1 MDSPMERFFRLS
13 RSGTSSGIEVGAGL
27 TTFMAM
33 AYIAFVNPQMMANT
47 GMDQGASFVATC
59 LAAALACFFMGLYA
73 NWPVGLAPGM
83 GLNAFFTYTI
93 VGDMGYPWQT
103 ALGAVFI
110 AGLLFVLLT
119 VTRLREWML
128 VSIPWNLRIAMGAG
142 IGLFVGLIGLKN
154 GGIIVDHP
162 ATLLALGD
170 FKIIETSLAG
180 LSFLIIVSLAVRQFP
195 GAILVGILA
204 VTGIGLLLDVVHYK
218 GIVSLPPSVIPVLGQ
233 LDIMAALDVAMV
245 SAIASILFVNLF
257 DTAGTLVGVAS
268 QAGLA
273 NSDGDIKNLD
283 KALVADSTSSVA
295 GAIIGCAPVT
305 SYVESAAGVAA
316 GGRTG
321 LTACTVGLLFLALIF
336 FAPLAGMI
344 PPFAT
349 AGALIYVALL
359 MMSGLERLHWQDHTE
374 ALPALLIIVMVP
386 LSFSIANGIAA
397 GFLSYVILKVAAGKS
412 REVSIAAWVMAA
424 IFTARFAF
432 M

>member
-1 MDSPMERFFRLS
+1 MERLFGLS
-13 RSGTSSGIEVGAGL
+13 KSGTSVGIEVGAGL

-59 LAAALACFFMGLYA
+59 LAAAIACLFMGLYA
-73 NWPVGLAPGM
+73 NWPIGLAPGM
-83 GLNAFFTYTI
+83 GLNAFFAYTI
-93 VGDMGYPWQT
+93 VGDMGYSWQT

-110 AGLLFVLLT
+110 AGILFVLLT

-154 GGIIVDHP
+154 GGIIIDHP

-170 FKIIETSLAG
+170 FKVVETGLAG
-180 LSFLIIVSLAVRQFP
+180 LSFLIITSLAVRQFP
-195 GAILVGILA
+195 GAILIGILA
-204 VTGIGLLLDVVHYK
+204 VTGMGLLLDVVHYQ
-218 GIVSLPPSVIPVLGQ
+218 GIVSMPPSIEPVLGQ
-233 LDIMAALDVAMV
+233 LDIVAALDTAMV

-273 NSDGDIKNLD
+273 NPEGEIKNLD

-295 GAIIGCAPVT
+295 GALIGCAPVT

-321 LTACTVGLLFLALIF
+321 LTACTVGMLFLALIF

-349 AGALIYVALL
+349 AGALLYVALL
-359 MMSGLERLHWQDHTE
+359 MMSGLERLDWRDHTE
-374 ALPALLIIVMVP
+374 SLPALLIIVMVP

-397 GFLSYVILKVAAGKS
+397 GFLSYVILKVAAGKPGQ
-412 REVSIAAWVMAA
+412 VSVAAWFMAA
-424 IFTARFAF
+424 IFTARFVLI
-432 M
+432 

>member
-1 MDSPMERFFRLS
+1 MERLFGLS
-13 RSGTSSGIEVGAGL
+13 KSGTSVGIELGAGL

-59 LAAALACFFMGLYA
+59 LAAAIACLFMGLYA
-73 NWPVGLAPGM
+73 NWPIGLAPGM

-93 VGDMGYPWQT
+93 VGDMGYSWQT

-110 AGLLFVLLT
+110 AGILFVLLT

-154 GGIIVDHP
+154 GGIIIDHP

-170 FKIIETSLAG
+170 FKVVETGLAG
-180 LSFLIIVSLAVRQFP
+180 LSFLIITSLAVRQFP
-195 GAILVGILA
+195 GAILIGILA
-204 VTGIGLLLDVVHYK
+204 VTGVGLLLDVVHYQ
-218 GIVSLPPSVIPVLGQ
+218 GIVSMPPSIVPVLGQ
-233 LDIMAALDVAMV
+233 LDIVAALDTAMV

-273 NSDGDIKNLD
+273 NPEGEIKNLD

-295 GAIIGCAPVT
+295 GALIGCAPVT

-321 LTACTVGLLFLALIF
+321 LTACTVGVLFLALIF

-349 AGALIYVALL
+349 AGALLYVALL
-359 MMSGLERLHWQDHTE
+359 MMSGLERLDWRDHQG
-374 ALPALLIIVMVP
+374 LVFHIHLLRNLQP
-386 LSFSIANGIAA
+386 
-397 GFLSYVILKVAAGKS
+397 
-412 REVSIAAWVMAA
+412 
-424 IFTARFAF
+424 
-432 M
+432 

>member
-1 MDSPMERFFRLS
+1 MERIFKLAN
-13 RSGTSSGIEVGAGL
+13 SGTSTATEVGAGV

-47 GMDQGASFVATC
+47 GMDAGASFVATC
-59 LAAALACFFMGLYA
+59 LAAAIACLLMGLYA

-110 AGLLFVLLT
+110 AGILFVVLT

-128 VSIPWNLRIAMGAG
+128 VGIPWNLRIAMGAG

-162 ATLLALGD
+162 ATLLSLGD
-170 FKIIETSLAG
+170 FKVIETGLAG
-180 LSFLIIVSLAVRQFP
+180 LGFLIIVSLAVRQFP

-204 VTGIGLLLDVVHYK
+204 VTGIGYLLDVVQYQ
-218 GIVSLPPSVIPVLGQ
+218 GIVSLPPSVMPVLGQ
-233 LDIMAALDVAMV
+233 LDILAALDIAMV
-245 SAIASILFVNLF
+245 SAVASILFVNLF

-273 NSDGDIKNLD
+273 TQDGNIKNLD
-283 KALVADSTSSVA
+283 KALIADSTSSVA
-295 GAIIGCAPVT
+295 GALIGCAPVT

-359 MMSGLERLHWQDHTE
+359 MLSGLQHLDWRDHTE
-374 ALPALLIIVMVP
+374 SLPALLIIIMVP

-397 GFLSYVILKVAAGKS
+397 GFLSYVILKVATGQA
-412 REVSIAAWVMAA
+412 RDVSIAAWVMAA
-424 IFTARFAF
+424 IFTARFALI
-432 M
+432 

>member
-1 MDSPMERFFRLS
+1 MERLFGLAKS
-13 RSGTSSGIEVGAGL
+13 ESSVGVELGAGL

-33 AYIAFVNPQMMANT
+33 AYIAFVNPQMMADT
-47 GMDQGASFVATC
+47 GMDPGASFVATC
-59 LAAALACFFMGLYA
+59 LAAAIACFFMGLYA
-73 NWPVGLAPGM
+73 NWPIGLAPGM

-110 AGLLFVLLT
+110 AGILFVLLT
-119 VTRLREWML
+119 ITRLREWML

-154 GGIIVDHP
+154 GGIIIDHP
-162 ATLLALGD
+162 ATLLSLGD
-170 FKIIETSLAG
+170 FKVIETALAG
-180 LSFLIIVSLAVRQFP
+180 LGFLIIISLAVRQFP
-195 GAILVGILA
+195 GAILIGILA
-204 VTGIGLLLDVVHYK
+204 VTGIGWGLDVVQYQ
-218 GIVSLPPSVIPVLGQ
+218 GIVSLPPSVMPVLGQ
-233 LDIMAALDVAMV
+233 LDIVAALDVAMV

-268 QAGLA
+268 QAGMA
-273 NSDGDIKNLD
+273 NPGGDIENLD

-295 GAIIGCAPVT
+295 GALIGCAPVT

-321 LTACTVGLLFLALIF
+321 LTACTVGGLFVALIF

-359 MMSGLERLHWQDHTE
+359 MMSGLQRLDWQDHTE
-374 ALPALLIIVMVP
+374 SLPALLIIIMVP

-397 GFLSYVILKVAAGKS
+397 GFLSYVILKVAAGKARHIS
-412 REVSIAAWVMAA
+412 LAAWVMAA
-424 IFTARFAF
+424 IFTARFALV
-432 M
+432 

>member
-1 MDSPMERFFRLS
+1 MERLFGLS
-13 RSGTSSGIEVGAGL
+13 KSGTSVGIEVGAGL

-59 LAAALACFFMGLYA
+59 LAAAIACLFMGLYA
-73 NWPVGLAPGM
+73 NWPIGLAPGM

-93 VGDMGYPWQT
+93 VGDMGYSWQT

-110 AGLLFVLLT
+110 AGILFVLLT

-154 GGIIVDHP
+154 GGIIIDHP

-170 FKIIETSLAG
+170 FKVVETGLAG
-180 LSFLIIVSLAVRQFP
+180 LSFLIITSLAVRQFP
-195 GAILVGILA
+195 GAILIGILA
-204 VTGIGLLLDVVHYK
+204 VTGMGLLLDVVHYQ
-218 GIVSLPPSVIPVLGQ
+218 GIVSMPPSIVPVLGQ
-233 LDIMAALDVAMV
+233 LDIVAALDTAMV

-273 NSDGDIKNLD
+273 NPEGEIKNLD

-295 GAIIGCAPVT
+295 GALIGCAPVT

-321 LTACTVGLLFLALIF
+321 LTACTVGVLFLALIF

-349 AGALIYVALL
+349 AGALLYVALL
-359 MMSGLERLHWQDHTE
+359 MMSGLERLDWRDHTE
-374 ALPALLIIVMVP
+374 SLPALLIIVMVP

-397 GFLSYVILKVAAGKS
+397 GFLSYVILKVAAGKPG
-412 REVSIAAWVMAA
+412 EVSVAAWFMAA
-424 IFTARFAF
+424 IFTARFVLI
-432 M
+432 

>member
-1 MDSPMERFFRLS
+1 MDKLFKLS
-13 RSGTSSGIEVGAGL
+13 AAKTTIGVELSAGL

-33 AYIAFVNPQMMANT
+33 AYIAFVNPQMMASA

-59 LAAALACFFMGLYA
+59 LAAALACFLMGLYA

-110 AGLLFVLLT
+110 AGILFVVLT

-142 IGLFVGLIGLKN
+142 IGLFVGMIGLKN

-162 ATLLALGD
+162 ATLLSLGN
-170 FKIIETSLAG
+170 FQVTETLLAG
-180 LSFLIIVSLAVRQFP
+180 LGFLVITGLATRQFP
-195 GAILVGILA
+195 GAILAGILIVTVAGLA
-204 VTGIGLLLDVVHYK
+204 VGAVEYN
-218 GIVSLPPSVIPVLGQ
+218 GIVSAPPSIAPVLGQ
-233 LDIMAALDVAMV
+233 LDIAAALDVAMI

-257 DTAGTLVGVAS
+257 DTAGTLVGVAT
-268 QAGLA
+268 QAGLT
-273 NSDGDIKNLD
+273 NEKGEIENLD
-283 KALVADSTSSVA
+283 RALHADSASSVA
-295 GAIIGCAPVT
+295 GALVGCAPVT

-316 GGRTG
+316 GGKTG
-321 LTACTVGLLFLALIF
+321 LTACAVGALFIAMIF

-349 AGALIYVALL
+349 AGALLYVALL
-359 MMSGLERLHWQDHTE
+359 MMSGMQHLSWTDPTE
-374 ALPALLIIVMVP
+374 LLPALLTIIMVP

-397 GFLSYVILKVAAGKS
+397 GFLSYVLLKVIAGKS
-412 REVSIAAWVMAA
+412 ADVTAAAWVMAV
-424 IFTARFAF
+424 IFTARFALA
-432 M
+432 

>member
-1 MDSPMERFFRLS
+1 MDKLFKLS
-13 RSGTSSGIEVGAGL
+13 AAKTTIGVELSAGL

-33 AYIAFVNPQMMANT
+33 AYIAFVNPQMMASA

-59 LAAALACFFMGLYA
+59 LAAALACFLMGLYA

-110 AGLLFVLLT
+110 AGILFVILT

-142 IGLFVGLIGLKN
+142 IGLFVGMIGLKN

-162 ATLLALGD
+162 ATLLSLGN
-170 FKIIETSLAG
+170 FQVTETLLAG
-180 LSFLIIVSLAVRQFP
+180 LGFLVITGLATRQFP
-195 GAILVGILA
+195 GAILAGILIVTIAGLA
-204 VTGIGLLLDVVHYK
+204 VGVVEYN
-218 GIVSLPPSVIPVLGQ
+218 GIVSAPPSIAPVLGQ
-233 LDIMAALDVAMV
+233 LDIAAALDVAMI

-257 DTAGTLVGVAS
+257 DTAGTLVGVAT
-268 QAGLA
+268 QAGLT
-273 NSDGDIKNLD
+273 NEEGDIDNLD
-283 KALVADSTSSVA
+283 RALHADSISSVA
-295 GAIIGCAPVT
+295 GALVGCAPVT

-316 GGRTG
+316 GGKTG
-321 LTACTVGLLFLALIF
+321 LTACAVGALFIAMIF

-349 AGALIYVALL
+349 AGALLYVALL
-359 MMSGLERLHWQDHTE
+359 MMSGMQHLTWTDPTE
-374 ALPALLIIVMVP
+374 LLPALLTIIMVP

-397 GFLSYVILKVAAGKS
+397 GFLSYVLLKVIAGKS
-412 REVSIAAWVMAA
+412 ADVTAAAWVMAV
-424 IFTARFAF
+424 IFTARFALA
-432 M
+432 

>member
-1 MDSPMERFFRLS
+1 MERLFGLAKS
-13 RSGTSSGIEVGAGL
+13 ESSVGVELGAGL

-33 AYIAFVNPQMMANT
+33 AYIAFVNPQMMADT
-47 GMDQGASFVATC
+47 GMDPGASFVATC
-59 LAAALACFFMGLYA
+59 LAAAIACFFMGLYA
-73 NWPVGLAPGM
+73 NWPIGLAPGM

-110 AGLLFVLLT
+110 AGILFVLLT

-154 GGIIVDHP
+154 GGIIIDHP
-162 ATLLALGD
+162 ATLLSLGD
-170 FKIIETSLAG
+170 FKVIETALAG
-180 LSFLIIVSLAVRQFP
+180 LGFLIIISLAVRQFP
-195 GAILVGILA
+195 GAILIGILA
-204 VTGIGLLLDVVHYK
+204 VTGIGWGLDVVQYQ
-218 GIVSLPPSVIPVLGQ
+218 GIVSLPPSVMPVLGQ
-233 LDIMAALDVAMV
+233 LDIVAALDIAMV

-268 QAGLA
+268 QAGMA
-273 NSDGDIKNLD
+273 NPDGDIENLD

-295 GAIIGCAPVT
+295 GALIGCAPVT

-321 LTACTVGLLFLALIF
+321 LTACTVGGLFLALIF

-359 MMSGLERLHWQDHTE
+359 MMSGLQRLDWQDHTE
-374 ALPALLIIVMVP
+374 SLPALLIIIMVP

-397 GFLSYVILKVAAGKS
+397 GFLSYVILKVAAGKARHIS
-412 REVSIAAWVMAA
+412 LAAWVMAA
-424 IFTARFAF
+424 IFTARFALV
-432 M
+432 

>member
-1 MDSPMERFFRLS
+1 MERLFGLS
-13 RSGTSSGIEVGAGL
+13 KSGTSVGLEVGAGL

-59 LAAALACFFMGLYA
+59 LAAAIACLFMGLYA
-73 NWPVGLAPGM
+73 NWPIGLAPGM

-93 VGDMGYPWQT
+93 VGDMGYSWQT

-110 AGLLFVLLT
+110 AGILFVLLT

-154 GGIIVDHP
+154 GGIIIDHP

-170 FKIIETSLAG
+170 FKVVETGLAG
-180 LSFLIIVSLAVRQFP
+180 LSFLIITSLAVRQFP
-195 GAILVGILA
+195 GAILIGILA
-204 VTGIGLLLDVVHYK
+204 VTGMGLLLDVVHYQ
-218 GIVSLPPSVIPVLGQ
+218 GIVSMPPSIEPVLGQ
-233 LDIMAALDVAMV
+233 LDIVAALDTAMV

-273 NSDGDIKNLD
+273 NPEGEIKNLD

-295 GAIIGCAPVT
+295 GALIGCAPVT

-321 LTACTVGLLFLALIF
+321 LTACTVGMLFLALIF

-349 AGALIYVALL
+349 AGALLYVALL
-359 MMSGLERLHWQDHTE
+359 MMSGLERLDWRDHTE
-374 ALPALLIIVMVP
+374 SLPALLIIVMVP

-397 GFLSYVILKVAAGKS
+397 GFLSYVILKVAAGKPG
-412 REVSIAAWVMAA
+412 EVSVAAWFMAA
-424 IFTARFAF
+424 IFTARFVLI
-432 M
+432 

>member
-1 MDSPMERFFRLS
+1 MERLFGLS
-13 RSGTSSGIEVGAGL
+13 KSGTSVGLEVGAGL

-59 LAAALACFFMGLYA
+59 LAAAIACLFMGLYA
-73 NWPVGLAPGM
+73 NWPIGLAPGM

-93 VGDMGYPWQT
+93 VGDMGYSWQT

-110 AGLLFVLLT
+110 AGILFVLLT

-154 GGIIVDHP
+154 GGIIIDHP

-170 FKIIETSLAG
+170 FKVVETGLAG
-180 LSFLIIVSLAVRQFP
+180 LSFLIITSLAVRQFP
-195 GAILVGILA
+195 GAILIGILA
-204 VTGIGLLLDVVHYK
+204 VTGVGLLLDVVHYQ
-218 GIVSLPPSVIPVLGQ
+218 GIVSMPPSIVPVLGQ
-233 LDIMAALDVAMV
+233 LDIVAALDTAMV

-273 NSDGDIKNLD
+273 NPEGEIKNLD

-295 GAIIGCAPVT
+295 GALIGCAPVT

-321 LTACTVGLLFLALIF
+321 LTACTVGMLFLALIF

-349 AGALIYVALL
+349 AGALLYVALL
-359 MMSGLERLHWQDHTE
+359 MMSGLQRLDWRDHTE
-374 ALPALLIIVMVP
+374 SLPALLIIVMVP

-397 GFLSYVILKVAAGKS
+397 GFLSYVILKVAAGKPG
-412 REVSIAAWVMAA
+412 EVSVAAWFMAA
-424 IFTARFAF
+424 IFTARFVLI
-432 M
+432 

>member
-1 MDSPMERFFRLS
+1 MERLFGLS
-13 RSGTSSGIEVGAGL
+13 KSGTSVGIEVGAGL

-59 LAAALACFFMGLYA
+59 LAAAIACLFMGLYA
-73 NWPVGLAPGM
+73 NWPIGLAPGM

-93 VGDMGYPWQT
+93 VGDMGYSWQT

-110 AGLLFVLLT
+110 AGILFVLLT

-128 VSIPWNLRIAMGAG
+128 ASIPWNLRIAMGAG

-154 GGIIVDHP
+154 GGIIIDHP

-170 FKIIETSLAG
+170 FKVVETGLAG
-180 LSFLIIVSLAVRQFP
+180 LSFLIITSLAVRQFP
-195 GAILVGILA
+195 GAILIGILA
-204 VTGIGLLLDVVHYK
+204 VTGMGLLLDVVHYQ
-218 GIVSLPPSVIPVLGQ
+218 GIVSMPPSIEPVLGQ
-233 LDIMAALDVAMV
+233 LDIVAALDTAMV

-273 NSDGDIKNLD
+273 NPEGEIKNLD

-295 GAIIGCAPVT
+295 GALIGCAPVT

-321 LTACTVGLLFLALIF
+321 LTACTVGVLFLALIF

-349 AGALIYVALL
+349 AGALLYVALL
-359 MMSGLERLHWQDHTE
+359 MMSGLERLDWRDHTE
-374 ALPALLIIVMVP
+374 SLPALLIIVMVP

-397 GFLSYVILKVAAGKS
+397 GFLSYVILKVAAGKPG
-412 REVSIAAWVMAA
+412 EVSVAAWFMAA
-424 IFTARFAF
+424 IFTARFVLI
-432 M
+432 

>member
-1 MDSPMERFFRLS
+1 MERLFGLAK
-13 RSGTSSGIEVGAGL
+13 SGSSAGVELGAGL

-47 GMDQGASFVATC
+47 GMDPGASFVATC
-59 LAAALACFFMGLYA
+59 LAAAIACFFMGLYA
-73 NWPVGLAPGM
+73 NWPIGLAPGM

-110 AGLLFVLLT
+110 AGILFVLLT
-119 VTRLREWML
+119 ITRLREWML

-154 GGIIVDHP
+154 GGIIIDHP
-162 ATLLALGD
+162 ATLLSLGD
-170 FKIIETSLAG
+170 FKVIETALAG
-180 LSFLIIVSLAVRQFP
+180 LGFLIIISLAVRQFP
-195 GAILVGILA
+195 GAILIGILA
-204 VTGIGLLLDVVHYK
+204 VTGIGWGLDVVQYQ
-218 GIVSLPPSVIPVLGQ
+218 GIVSLPPSVMPVLGQ
-233 LDIMAALDVAMV
+233 LDIVAALDIAMV

-268 QAGLA
+268 QAGMA
-273 NSDGDIKNLD
+273 NPDGDIENLD

-295 GAIIGCAPVT
+295 GALIGCAPVT

-321 LTACTVGLLFLALIF
+321 LTACTVGGLFVALIF

-359 MMSGLERLHWQDHTE
+359 MMSGLQRLDWQDHTE
-374 ALPALLIIVMVP
+374 SLPALLIIIMVP

-397 GFLSYVILKVAAGKS
+397 GFLSYVILKVAAGKARHIS
-412 REVSIAAWVMAA
+412 LAAWVMAA
-424 IFTARFAF
+424 IFTARFALV
-432 M
+432 

>member
-1 MDSPMERFFRLS
+1 MDKLFKLS
-13 RSGTSSGIEVGAGL
+13 AAKTTIGVELSAGL

-33 AYIAFVNPQMMANT
+33 AYIAFVNPQMMASA

-59 LAAALACFFMGLYA
+59 LAAALACFLMGLYA

-110 AGLLFVLLT
+110 AGILFVVLT

-142 IGLFVGLIGLKN
+142 IGLFVGMIGLKN

-162 ATLLALGD
+162 ATLLSLGN
-170 FKIIETSLAG
+170 FQVTETLLAG
-180 LSFLIIVSLAVRQFP
+180 LGFLVITGLATRQFP
-195 GAILVGILA
+195 GAILAGILIVTVVGLA
-204 VTGIGLLLDVVHYK
+204 VGAVEYN
-218 GIVSLPPSVIPVLGQ
+218 GIVSAPPSIAPVLGQ
-233 LDIMAALDVAMV
+233 LDIVAALDVAMI

-257 DTAGTLVGVAS
+257 DTAGTLVGVAT
-268 QAGLA
+268 QAGLT
-273 NSDGDIKNLD
+273 NEKGDIQNLD
-283 KALVADSTSSVA
+283 RALHADSTSSVA
-295 GAIIGCAPVT
+295 GALVGCAPVT

-316 GGRTG
+316 GGKTG
-321 LTACTVGLLFLALIF
+321 LTACAVGALFIAMIF

-349 AGALIYVALL
+349 AGALLYVALL
-359 MMSGLERLHWQDHTE
+359 MMSGMQHLSWTDPTE
-374 ALPALLIIVMVP
+374 LLPALLTIIMVP

-397 GFLSYVILKVAAGKS
+397 GFLSYVLLKVIAGKS
-412 REVSIAAWVMAA
+412 ADVTTAAWVMAV
-424 IFTARFAF
+424 IFTARFALA
-432 M
+432 

>member
-1 MDSPMERFFRLS
+1 MDKLFKLS
-13 RSGTSSGIEVGAGL
+13 AAKTTVGVELSAGL

-33 AYIAFVNPQMMANT
+33 AYIAFVNPQMMASA

-59 LAAALACFFMGLYA
+59 LAAALACFLMGLYA

-110 AGLLFVLLT
+110 AGILFVLLT

-142 IGLFVGLIGLKN
+142 IGLFVGMIGLKN

-162 ATLLALGD
+162 ATLLSLGN
-170 FKIIETSLAG
+170 FQVTETLLAG
-180 LSFLIIVSLAVRQFP
+180 LGFLVITGLATRQFP
-195 GAILVGILA
+195 GAILAGILA
-204 VTGIGLLLDVVHYK
+204 VTIVGLAVGAVEYH
-218 GIVSLPPSVIPVLGQ
+218 GIVSVPPSIAPVLGQ
-233 LDIMAALDVAMV
+233 LDIASAFDVAMI

-257 DTAGTLVGVAS
+257 DTAGTLVGVAT
-268 QAGLA
+268 QAGLT
-273 NSDGDIKNLD
+273 NEKGEIENLD
-283 KALVADSTSSVA
+283 RALHADSTSSVA
-295 GAIIGCAPVT
+295 GALVGCAPVT

-316 GGRTG
+316 GGKTG
-321 LTACTVGLLFLALIF
+321 LTACAVGVLFIAMIF

-349 AGALIYVALL
+349 AGALLYVALL
-359 MMSGLERLHWQDHTE
+359 MMSGMQHLSWTDPTE
-374 ALPALLIIVMVP
+374 LLPALLTIIMVP

-397 GFLSYVILKVAAGKS
+397 GFLSYVLLKVIAGKS
-412 REVSIAAWVMAA
+412 ADVTAAAWVMAV
-424 IFTARFAF
+424 IFTARFALA
-432 M
+432 

>member
-1 MDSPMERFFRLS
+1 MERLFGLAK
-13 RSGTSSGIEVGAGL
+13 SGSSAGVELGAGL

-47 GMDQGASFVATC
+47 GMDPGASFVATC
-59 LAAALACFFMGLYA
+59 LAAAIACFFMGLYA
-73 NWPVGLAPGM
+73 NWPIGLAPGM

-110 AGLLFVLLT
+110 AGILFVLLT
-119 VTRLREWML
+119 ITRLREWML

-154 GGIIVDHP
+154 GGIIIDHP
-162 ATLLALGD
+162 ATLLSLGD
-170 FKIIETSLAG
+170 FKVIETALAG
-180 LSFLIIVSLAVRQFP
+180 LGFLIIISLAVRQFP
-195 GAILVGILA
+195 GAILIGILA
-204 VTGIGLLLDVVHYK
+204 VTGIGWGLDVVQYQ
-218 GIVSLPPSVIPVLGQ
+218 GIVSLPPSVMPVLGQ
-233 LDIMAALDVAMV
+233 LDILAALDIAMV
-245 SAIASILFVNLF
+245 SAVASILFVNLF

-273 NSDGDIKNLD
+273 TQDGNIKNLD

-295 GAIIGCAPVT
+295 GALIGCAPVT

-359 MMSGLERLHWQDHTE
+359 MLSGLQHLDWQDHTE
-374 ALPALLIIVMVP
+374 SLPALLIIIMVP

-397 GFLSYVILKVAAGKS
+397 GFLSYVILKVATGQA
-412 REVSIAAWVMAA
+412 RDVSIAAWVMAA
-424 IFTARFAF
+424 IFTARFALI
-432 M
+432 